1 MPTFNISRRDFMA
14 LTAMTVASMTLD
26 MNKINAQAAEIKP
39 KKDYPVVIIGAGLGG
54 LCCGAHLS
62 RAGIPVTVV
71 EQHSLPGG
79 YASAFDR
86 GRFTFEVSL
95 HGASI
100 HRNSTAQVLAN
111 LGLLEK
117 VDLVKLPDVYR
128 LQAPGMD
135 ISVPQQDPQAY
146 VQILGRHFPEE
157 IKGIQAVVNE
167 MVGLS
172 EEVERYIANKGIFI
186 KALFPLRYPKM
197 WAIRN
202 KTLAQFLGEHIRDPE
217 CQNALSS
224 LWGYYGLPPSK
235 LSAFYYAN
243 ATGGYLRNGS
253 FYVRSRSLDLSKA
266 LASTIT
272 GHGGAVLYDTEVEKI
287 LVQDN
292 AVRGVALASGRTLPA
307 RAVVSNASAPT
318 TVRQMLPEGVCP
330 AEYLKK
336 LDGYKPSIS
345 SFIVWLGLNRD
356 LRNRI
361 AGAGIHVASGQGSE
375 SDYLSCLNGD
385 LERGSFSVSIYDNVY
400 EGYSAPGTSTVM
412 LLFLCGYEP
421 WRRFE
426 ADYRR
431 GHKTAYTEEKMR
443 WAKILIQRAEE
454 KVIPGLAAMI
464 EEMEVATPLTNWRF
478 TRNPEGAI
486 YGFEQSLDNAF
497 MNRIDNRTPIKGLY
511 LAGAWGNPGG
521 GYVGAIRSG
530 ELTFEHLMQDW
541 A

>member
-1 MPTFNISRRDFMA
+1 
-14 LTAMTVASMTLD
+14 
-26 MNKINAQAAEIKP
+26 
-39 KKDYPVVIIGAGLGG
+39 
-54 LCCGAHLS
+54 
-62 RAGIPVTVV
+62 
-71 EQHSLPGG
+71 
-79 YASAFDR
+79 
-86 GRFTFEVSL
+86 
-95 HGASI
+95 
-100 HRNSTAQVLAN
+100 VLEN

-117 VDLVKLPDVYR
+117 VDLVKLPEVYR

-135 ISVPQQDPQAY
+135 ISVPQQDPQRY
-146 VQILGRHFPEE
+146 IQILGRNFPDE
-157 IKGIQAVVNE
+157 INGIQSVVNE

-202 KTLAQFLGEHIRDPE
+202 KTLAQFLGEHVRNPE
-217 CQNALSS
+217 LQNVLSS

-266 LASTIT
+266 MANAILD
-272 GHGGAVLYDTEVEKI
+272 HGGAMLYETEVEKI
-287 LVQDN
+287 LVQDH
-292 AVRGVALASGRTLPA
+292 AVRGVALANGRVLPA

-318 TVRQMLPEGVCP
+318 TFRQLLTEGACSP
-330 AEYLKK
+330 EYLKK
-336 LDGYKPSIS
+336 LDAFRPSIS

-361 AGAGIHVASGQGSE
+361 AGAGIHVASGQGPE
-375 SDYLSCLNGD
+375 TDYLSCLNGD
-385 LERGSFSVSIYDNVY
+385 IEHGSFSVSIYDNVY
-400 EGYSAPGTSTVM
+400 EGYSAKGTSTVM
-412 LLFLCGYEP
+412 LLFLCGYKP
-421 WRRFE
+421 WRQFE

-431 GHKTAYTEEKMR
+431 GHKEAYTEEKMR
-443 WAKILIQRAEE
+443 WAKILIQRSEE
-454 KVIPGLAAMI
+454 KVIPGLSAMI
-464 EEMEVATPLTNWRF
+464 EEMEAATPLTNWRF
-478 TRNPEGAI
+478 TRNPDGAI
-486 YGFEQSLDNAF
+486 YGFEQSIDNAF
-497 MNRIDNRTPIKGLY
+497 MNRIDNRTPVRGLY

-541 A
+541 T

>member
-1 MPTFNISRRDFMA
+1 
-14 LTAMTVASMTLD
+14 
-26 MNKINAQAAEIKP
+26 
-39 KKDYPVVIIGAGLGG
+39 
-54 LCCGAHLS
+54 
-62 RAGIPVTVV
+62 
-71 EQHSLPGG
+71 
-79 YASAFDR
+79 
-86 GRFTFEVSL
+86 
-95 HGASI
+95 
-100 HRNSTAQVLAN
+100 
-111 LGLLEK
+111 
-117 VDLVKLPDVYR
+117 
-128 LQAPGMD
+128 MD

-172 EEVERYIANKGIFI
+172 EEVERFIANKGIFI

-202 KTLAQFLGEHIRDPE
+202 KTLAQFLGEHIRGPE

-292 AVRGVALASGRTLPA
+292 AVRGVALASGITLPA

-375 SDYLSCLNGD
+375 TDYLSCLNGD

-431 GHKTAYTEEKMR
+431 GHKTAYMEEKMR

-486 YGFEQSLDNAF
+486 YGFEQSMDNAF

-541 A
+541 T